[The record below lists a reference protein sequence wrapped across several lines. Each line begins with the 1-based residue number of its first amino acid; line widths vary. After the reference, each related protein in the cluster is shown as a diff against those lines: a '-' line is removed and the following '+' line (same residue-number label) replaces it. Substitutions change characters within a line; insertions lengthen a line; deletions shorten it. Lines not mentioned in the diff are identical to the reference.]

1 MHNTAINN
9 LYKLTNKIIKK
20 NPKKVLTNHSSS
32 GIINTERGKNK
43 SSKRKE
49 IRTMTKKELIEML
62 KDINDNDEVVFIETD
77 LDRDGWIVERK
88 RDIVKVEKK

>member
-1 MHNTAINN
+1 
-9 LYKLTNKIIKK
+9 
-20 NPKKVLTNHSSS
+20 
-32 GIINTERGKNK
+32 
-43 SSKRKE
+43 
-49 IRTMTKKELIEML
+49 MTKKELIEML